1 MKEPT
6 FDQLWMTGARASAN
20 KTRVGPRV
28 SFPRFYHVK
37 GTNCLRVKYEGKVY
51 SVSAR
56 TQSYEEALKRRIEL
70 LLNAVRKPA

>member
-6 FDQLWMTGARASAN
+6 FDQLWMTGARASAI
-20 KTRVGPRV
+20 KTGVGPRV
-28 SFPRFYHVK
+28 SFPRFYRVK
-37 GTNCLRVKYEGKVY
+37 GTNCLRVKFEGKVY

>member
-1 MKEPT
+1 MKDVT
-6 FDQLWMTGARASAN
+6 FDQLWMTGARASAI
-20 KTRVGPRV
+20 KTGVRPPV

-37 GTNCLRVKYEGKVY
+37 GTKCLRVKFEGKVY

-56 TQSYEEALKRRIEL
+56 IQSEEEALKQQIER